1 MSLVVVCL
9 SRARGRGKAGHCG
22 VVSGRGNAAIARVV
36 VVTAR
41 GRRER
46 GPGRQKV
53 SRSDMT
59 MRAQRS

>member
-41 GRRER
+41 GRRDETRER
-46 GPGRQKV
+46 PGATESQ
-53 SRSDMT
+53 
-59 MRAQRS
+59 QE

>member
-1 MSLVVVCL
+1 MCLVVVCL

-41 GRRER
+41 GRRDETRER
-46 GPGRQKV
+46 PGATESQ
-53 SRSDMT
+53 
-59 MRAQRS
+59 QE